1 MSRAWTSRWHGCN
14 AGGGKII
21 TAGLREAG
29 VGPAARRC
37 SAVASARVRA
47 LMLVVAVG
55 LVGGATSATPAV
67 AKARSVLP
75 KGTPYAAETKV
86 EIAGQVSLHYHDVN
100 VTQQVCPSSDP
111 SSATTDRNWEFGFSW
126 AAKYPQ
132 VTVPVITTKHLG
144 AAWHR
149 LHLRVQPTSDG
160 TGGLVDSTY
169 TIGGYGPPTTNGDGS
184 PSDCAQQPVQ
194 QSGSFTAAGL
204 PTSVDT
210 DRGDIFA
217 QLVHRFEFIM
227 PAAYAQPASYTDY
240 QGQQQTVEDALT
252 EATNSVPG
260 AGSWSAGH
268 PDWDTMLAN
277 LPDQM
282 LVPLAKPNVHQVT
295 IHQDYDSPTLGHD
308 CSSPNTDPAVSTD
321 TCTVEWSYDWTIVLQ
336 KRFLYRTR
344 KAYHR

>member
-1 MSRAWTSRWHGCN
+1 M
-14 AGGGKII
+14 

-29 VGPAARRC
+29 VGAATRCC
-37 SAVASARVRA
+37 SAVGSARARA
-47 LMLVVAVG
+47 FRLVVALA
-55 LVGGATSATPAV
+55 LVGGAVSATPAV
-67 AKARSVLP
+67 AKVRSVLP

-86 EIAGQVSLHYHDVN
+86 EITGDVSLHYHDVN
-100 VTQQVCPSSDP
+100 VTQQVCPSSEP
-111 SSATTDRNWEFGFSW
+111 SSATTDRNWEFGFVW
-126 AAKYPQ
+126 AARYPQ
-132 VTVPVITTKHLG
+132 VTVPVITAKQLG
-144 AAWHR
+144 AASHR

-160 TGGLVDSTY
+160 TGGLLDSTY

-184 PSDCAQQPVQ
+184 PSDCAQQPVH
-194 QSGSFTAAGL
+194 QSGTFATAGL

-217 QLVHRFEFIM
+217 PLVHRFEFVM
-227 PAAYAQPASYTDY
+227 PAAYAQPASFTDY

-252 EATNSVPG
+252 EATNAVPG

-277 LPDQM
+277 LPDHK
-282 LVPLAKPNVHQVT
+282 LLPLAKPGVHQVT
-295 IHQDYDSPTLGHD
+295 IHQDYDGPTAGVD

-321 TCTVEWSYDWTIVLQ
+321 TCMVEWSYHWTIALR